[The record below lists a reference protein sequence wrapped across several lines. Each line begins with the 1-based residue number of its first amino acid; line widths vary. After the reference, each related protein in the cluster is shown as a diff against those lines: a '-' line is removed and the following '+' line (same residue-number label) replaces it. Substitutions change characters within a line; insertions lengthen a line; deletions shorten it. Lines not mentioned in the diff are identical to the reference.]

1 MIMVVEN
8 FINCRDAMHRVS
20 TINKI
25 FNSELRTQNSELRT
39 QNSELRTQN
48 SELRT
53 QNSEL
58 RTLNSE
64 LRTETC
70 IDRRRRSTTCQNPVL
85 NFFCIIFSTNKANNC
100 GLYFLQFK
108 LLKGAP
114 SKT

>member
-8 FINCRDAMHRVS
+8 FINCRDAMHCVS

-25 FNSELRTQNSELRT
+25 F
-39 QNSELRTQN
+39 NSELRTQN

-70 IDRRRRSTTCQNPVL
+70 SDRRRRSTTCQNPVL

>member
-25 FNSELRTQNSELRT
+25 F
-39 QNSELRTQN
+39 NSELRTQN